1 MKVSRLPSL
10 AALKAFEA
18 VGRNLSFQRAAE
30 ELCLT
35 PSAISHQV
43 RTLEEHLRC
52 RLFVRRHHELELTS
66 VGRAYLARIQ
76 TIIAELLDATA
87 EIIDANGN
95 SPLIIQVCPSL
106 ATTWL
111 IRQFGD
117 FVTNNP
123 NLDITI
129 VSPYEDP
136 HFLLP
141 EVDLGILYGTGSWTG
156 VKAEYMMSETI
167 IPVCSPDYLKS
178 APPLK
183 KVQDLSAHRLIR
195 CSSAA
200 VHEWALWLEMMGAP
214 GSLGNQN
221 IRMHDRD
228 QVIEAA
234 VCGVGIGMGRRP
246 LIDEKLLSGE
256 LVMPFD
262 RALPSHSAYYV
273 VYADQASQLPKIS
286 AFRAWVM
293 AAGAASDALDIKP
306 HLKNGSRIR
315 AA

>member
-18 VGRNLSFQRAAE
+18 VGRNLSFQRAAD

-66 VGRAYLARIQ
+66 IGRSYLGRVQ
-76 TIIAELLDATA
+76 GIISELLDATA
-87 EIIDANGN
+87 EIIDQNGN
-95 SPLIIQVCPSL
+95 SPLVIQICPSL

-111 IRQFGD
+111 IRRLQEFTAENVG
-117 FVTNNP
+117 
-123 NLDITI
+123 LDMTV

-156 VKAEYMMSETI
+156 VKAEYMMGETI
-167 IPVCSPDYLKS
+167 IPVCSPEYLQA

-183 KVQDLSAHRLIR
+183 RPQDLAEHTLIR

-200 VHEWALWLEMMGAP
+200 VHEWALWLEMMGVSSMI
-214 GSLGNQN
+214 GRQH

-234 VCGVGIGMGRRP
+234 AAGIGIGMGRRP
-246 LIDEKLLSGE
+246 LIDDRLLSGE

-262 RALPSHSAYYV
+262 RPLPSRSAYYL
-273 VYADQASQLPKIS
+273 VYADQESQLPRIN
-286 AFRAWVM
+286 AFRKWIL
-293 AAGAASDALDIKP
+293 AAGAATDALTIKP
-306 HLKNGSRIR
+306 RR
-315 AA
+315 RRVA

>member
-43 RTLEEHLRC
+43 RTLEENLRC
-52 RLFVRRHHELELTS
+52 RLFVRRHHELDLTS
-66 VGRAYLARIQ
+66 VGRAYLGRIQ
-76 TIIAELLDATA
+76 GIIAELLDATA
-87 EIIDANGN
+87 EIVNASGN

-111 IRQFGD
+111 IRQLGA
-117 FVTNNP
+117 FVNGNP
-123 NLDITI
+123 QLDMTI

-156 VKAEYMMSETI
+156 VKSEYLMGETI
-167 IPVCSPDYLKS
+167 IPVCSPSYLEL
-178 APPLK
+178 APPLRN
-183 KVQDLSAHRLIR
+183 VRDLSAHRLIR

-200 VHEWALWLEMMGAP
+200 LHEWALWLEMMGVA

-221 IRMHDRD
+221 IRLHDRD

-234 VCGVGIGMGRRP
+234 VAGIGIGMGRRP

-256 LVMPFD
+256 LVTPF
-262 RALPSHSAYYV
+262 SHPLSSRSAYYL

-286 AFRAWVM
+286 AFRAWIM
-293 AAGAASDALDIKP
+293 AIGAASDALGINRRK
-306 HLKNGSRIR
+306 SRHR